1 MNPLPFKIALR
12 YFVSKKSHTAVSVI
26 SVISVCAVAVTAMAM
41 ICVLSVFNGFHTL
54 VDSKLSRLE
63 PVVKVSAMKGVI
75 NNADSVGNIIAK
87 VDGVAIAEPV
97 ITENALVIYG
107 NRQIPVTLKGV
118 TSNYCS
124 LTDMKEL
131 IKEGGEFVTSDS
143 QGNFYSVLSIGAASM
158 LQVNADYDKD
168 LQLIAP
174 KRIGAVNVANPS
186 SAFRRVTTGI
196 SGVFEVKQ
204 GEYDINYVYTSIEA
218 SRMLYDYTSEA
229 TAIEVALKPGVEE
242 SKVMNDIAK
251 HLGADYKVENRL
263 MQHSESLKMINV
275 EKWISLL
282 LLTLILVVA
291 SFNVI
296 STLSILIIEKDKSIS
311 TFRALG
317 ATIGMVEKIFVFE
330 GWLISVS
337 GAVIGLIIGCVLCVL
352 QQQFGIISLGG
363 DGSNL
368 VVDVYPVALNALD
381 VLAVFAIVAV
391 VGFLSSIVTVRAMRE
406 YLR

>member
-1 MNPLPFKIALR
+1 M
-12 YFVSKKSHTAVSVI
+12 VS
-26 SVISVCAVAVTAMAM
+26 
-41 ICVLSVFNGFHTL
+41 
-54 VDSKLSRLE
+54 
-63 PVVKVSAMKGVI
+63 
-75 NNADSVGNIIAK
+75 
-87 VDGVAIAEPV
+87 
-97 ITENALVIYG
+97 
-107 NRQIPVTLKGV
+107 NRP
-118 TSNYCS
+118 N
-124 LTDMKEL
+124 
-131 IKEGGEFVTSDS
+131 
-143 QGNFYSVLSIGAASM
+143 
-158 LQVNADYDKD
+158 
-168 LQLIAP
+168 
-174 KRIGAVNVANPS
+174 
-186 SAFRRVTTGI
+186 
-196 SGVFEVKQ
+196 
-204 GEYDINYVYTSIEA
+204 
-218 SRMLYDYTSEA
+218 
-229 TAIEVALKPGVEE
+229 
-242 SKVMNDIAK
+242 
-251 HLGADYKVENRL
+251 
-263 MQHSESLKMINV
+263 SESLKMINV

-391 VGFLSSIVTVRAMRE
+391 VGFLSSIVTVRAMRG